1 MLSMSKHFI
10 SSILFL
16 SFDRLRMTKT
26 LSYLAMMLILV
37 SCAQIRPLTG
47 GEKDIEPPNE
57 LESTPINGA
66 TNFIEKTI
74 VVEFDEFIKLTNVTS
89 QLIVSPLMET
99 PPVIMVKGKKLVI
112 KLQSDL
118 SENTTYS
125 LNFGNAIT
133 DITESNIFPNY
144 KYVFST
150 GPIIDS
156 LSYSGT
162 VLNAFD
168 LSKKESIYVLLYD
181 QFEDS
186 IPLKELPRYVALTD
200 KEGKY
205 SITNIAQGE
214 YKFFAIKDIN
224 SNYLFDLPN
233 EEIAFMD
240 ETIFIDSISSENTIH
255 LFEEESELQFLK
267 KAENK
272 IFGKIDIQL
281 NLPAKDLIITPLEQS
296 FDKQWYIEDRN
307 TTGDILT
314 LWLLVK
320 DTFDNLEIEI
330 KDGNEVI
337 DTANVRILQSD
348 EFADTTLLISTN
360 IKSSFDLNQN
370 LIIEL
375 PRPLIGYQSDSILFY
390 EDSVLIAVK
399 NIQMIEVTKLE
410 LVYDFKE
417 DKEYDLFI
425 PPGTFEDIF
434 GLKNDTI
441 YSKFKTKKEADYG
454 IINLTVAPSFSENY
468 IIQLFQ
474 KEKLIQET
482 YLKDSAEVQY
492 KYLIPGDYELKLIID
507 NNNNQK
513 WNTGN
518 YIEGLQPEKVI
529 YYEKEIKIR
538 ANWDNDIS
546 WTVNE

>member
-1 MLSMSKHFI
+1 
-10 SSILFL
+10 
-16 SFDRLRMTKT
+16 MTKT

-47 GEKDIEPPNE
+47 GEKDETAPKE
-57 LESTPINGA
+57 LVSTPINGA

-200 KEGKY
+200 EEGKY

-224 SNYLFDLPN
+224 NNYLFDLPN

-255 LFEEESELQFLK
+255 LFEDESELQFLK

-272 IFGKIDIQL
+272 IFGKIDI
-281 NLPAKDLIITPLEQS
+281 
-296 FDKQWYIEDRN
+296 R
-307 TTGDILT
+307 
-314 LWLLVK
+314 
-320 DTFDNLEIEI
+320 
-330 KDGNEVI
+330 
-337 DTANVRILQSD
+337 
-348 EFADTTLLISTN
+348 
-360 IKSSFDLNQN
+360 
-370 LIIEL
+370 
-375 PRPLIGYQSDSILFY
+375 
-390 EDSVLIAVK
+390 
-399 NIQMIEVTKLE
+399 
-410 LVYDFKE
+410 
-417 DKEYDLFI
+417 
-425 PPGTFEDIF
+425 
-434 GLKNDTI
+434 
-441 YSKFKTKKEADYG
+441 
-454 IINLTVAPSFSENY
+454 
-468 IIQLFQ
+468 
-474 KEKLIQET
+474 
-482 YLKDSAEVQY
+482 
-492 KYLIPGDYELKLIID
+492 
-507 NNNNQK
+507 
-513 WNTGN
+513 
-518 YIEGLQPEKVI
+518 
-529 YYEKEIKIR
+529 
-538 ANWDNDIS
+538 
-546 WTVNE
+546 

>member
-1 MLSMSKHFI
+1 
-10 SSILFL
+10 
-16 SFDRLRMTKT
+16 MTKT

-47 GEKDIEPPNE
+47 GEKDETAPKE
-57 LESTPINGA
+57 LVSTPINGA

-99 PPVIMVKGKKLVI
+99 PPEIMVKGKKLVI

-200 KEGKY
+200 EEGKY

-272 IFGKIDIQL
+272 IFGKIDIRL
-281 NLPAKDLIITPLEQS
+281 NLPPADLIINPLGYS
-296 FDKQWYIEDRN
+296 FKKQWYIEDKN
-307 TTGDILT
+307 ELGDSIT

-320 DTFDNLEIEI
+320 DAFESLEIEL
-330 KDGNEVI
+330 KEGTEVI
-337 DTANVRILQSD
+337 DTAAIKIIQSD
-348 EFADTTLLISTN
+348 EFNDSTLLISTN
-360 IKSSFDLNQN
+360 TTASFELNKNVIIKLA
-370 LIIEL
+370 
-375 PRPLIGYQSDSILFY
+375 RPFVGYEVDSIQFY
-390 EDSVLIAVK
+390 EDSVLISTPVIK
-399 NIQMIEVTKLE
+399 TIGVNKLE
-410 LVYDFKE
+410 IAYSFKE
-417 DKEYDLFI
+417 DTDYDLFI
-425 PPGTFEDIF
+425 APGTFEDIF

-441 YSKFKTKKEADYG
+441 YSKFRTKKEADYG

-482 YLKDSAEVQY
+482 YLKDSTEVQY